1 MLDAF
6 IISRIRKEDELVNGK
21 QLPLRIEITQE
32 RQRDEMT
39 QRETEQAGERG
50 IADIDFSL

>member
-6 IISRIRKEDELVNGK
+6 IIDRIRHQDELANGK
-21 QLPLRIEITQE
+21 QLPLRIDISQE
-32 RQRDEMT
+32 RQRDEMA

-50 IADIDFSL
+50 ITDIDFSL

>member
-6 IISRIRKEDELVNGK
+6 IINRIRKEDELANGK
-21 QLPLRIEITQE
+21 QLPLRIEISQE
-32 RQRDEMT
+32 RQRDEMDH
-39 QRETEQAGERG
+39 RETEQAGERG

>member
-6 IISRIRKEDELVNGK
+6 IISRIREEDELADSK